1 MMETMDNVCSLENG
15 TGTEQ
20 TDAVSVDKEKGST
33 GFGKFKDANALLKAY
48 ESLQAEFTRRS
59 QRLKEMERAMDNR
72 EAASAQKVEKLK
84 KGAEERKRRE
94 REFDSFVEALENAA
108 SSDLNHS
115 ESFAFKEKGVGQVLD
130 ESERPVA
137 NFEES
142 KPYEPSLQGVEVSTD
157 EKEKTVAMVAETGEK
172 TEEVTAETEGGE
184 FAENKILE
192 VPRGGVNV
200 GGYGF
205 ADADSLYRLVC
216 DNEAVRL
223 RVVGDYLKSLAKP
236 DAPIMKGGAGTLA
249 APIKKVSSI
258 GEAGRMA
265 LRFFKKDGQA

>member
-20 TDAVSVDKEKGST
+20 TDAVSVNKENGST

-72 EAASAQKVEKLK
+72 EAVSAFKVEKLK
-84 KGAEERKRRE
+84 KGAEARKRRE

-108 SSDLNHS
+108 SSDLENS
-115 ESFAFKEKGVGQVLD
+115 ESSAFKEKSVGQVLD
-130 ESERPVA
+130 ESERPVVRDR
-137 NFEES
+137 ES
-142 KPYEPSLQGVEVSTD
+142 EPSLPSLQGMENSAN
-157 EKEKTVAMVAETGEK
+157 EKEKTAVMVAKADGKVED
-172 TEEVTAETEGGE
+172 VAAELEGGE
-184 FAENKILE
+184 FAENKNLE
-192 VPRGGVNV
+192 VPRGGVKV
-200 GGYGF
+200 EEYGF
-205 ADADSLYRLVC
+205 ADSDCLYRLVC
-216 DNEAVRL
+216 DNEEVRL

-236 DAPIMKGGAGTLA
+236 DAPIMKGGVGTLA
-249 APIKKVSSI
+249 APLKKVSSI